1 MPHARGVTFARF
13 RVAVVAVAAGVILAL
28 VVYLLTGGTLF
39 QEKAT
44 LYLYMPDATG
54 VDIGTAVRVN
64 GTSVGKVAA
73 VGFSGSNQPDRIVR
87 LTLKVELEHLRDMP
101 ADSWAQISSATA
113 VGNKYVDITQGKSA
127 AYLQA
132 GSEVQYRPQ
141 PQLLK
146 TLDLQ
151 QFANQLRSADATLT
165 DIEQGKSKV
174 GQLIVGRQMYDDLR
188 KALAQADRGFRDAIG
203 VTTGVG
209 GLLYTDKIYRQIS
222 DPLIRLDSQLRRID
236 SGQSEMGRLL
246 REDGTYLKL
255 REQAAGLRRSIVDL
269 RATPFMTSD
278 GMYQDWSRALAS
290 LVNDMDQ
297 INRGMILNTSFTY
310 DDLAG
315 LAGELKAGFRDFRK
329 DPKKYLRV
337 DLF

>member
-1 MPHARGVTFARF
+1 
-13 RVAVVAVAAGVILAL
+13 
-28 VVYLLTGGTLF
+28 
-39 QEKAT
+39 
-44 LYLYMPDATG
+44 
-54 VDIGTAVRVN
+54 
-64 GTSVGKVAA
+64 
-73 VGFSGSNQPDRIVR
+73 VR

-209 GLLYTDKIYRQIS
+209 ELLYTDKIYRQIS

-278 GMYQDWSRALAS
+278 GMYEDWSRALAS

-297 INRGMILNTSFTY
+297 INRGMILNTSLTY

>member
-1 MPHARGVTFARF
+1 MPHARGVSFARF

-39 QEKAT
+39 QEKAA
-44 LYLYMPDATG
+44 LYLYIPDATG
-54 VDIGTAVRVN
+54 VDTGTAVRVN
-64 GTSVGKVAA
+64 GTSVGKVGA
-73 VGFSGSNQPDRIVR
+73 VEFSGSNRPDRIVR
-87 LTLKVELEHLRDMP
+87 LTLKVELELLRDMP

-127 AYLQA
+127 AQLQA

-141 PQLLK
+141 PELIK

-151 QFANQLRSADATLT
+151 QFATQLRAADATLT

-188 KALAQADRGFRDAIG
+188 NALAQADRGFRDAIG

-209 GLLYTDKIYRQIS
+209 ELLYTDKIYRQIS

-278 GMYQDWSRALAS
+278 AMYEDWSRALAS

-297 INRGMILNTSFTY
+297 INRGMIFNTSLTY

>member
-1 MPHARGVTFARF
+1 MFARF
-13 RVAVVAVAAGVILAL
+13 RVAVVAVAAGVILTV

-39 QEKAT
+39 QQKAT

-54 VDIGTAVRVN
+54 VDAGTAVRIN
-64 GTSVGKVAA
+64 GTSVGKVG
-73 VGFSGSNQPDRIVR
+73 VVEFSGSNQPDRIVR
-87 LTLKVELEHLRDMP
+87 LTLRVEQEQLQDMP
-101 ADSWAQISSATA
+101 VDSWAQISSATA

-127 AYLQA
+127 AHLQA
-132 GSEVQYRPQ
+132 GSEVQYRPH
-141 PQLLK
+141 PELIK

-151 QFANQLRSADATLT
+151 QFAEQLRAADATLS

-188 KALAQADRGFRDAIG
+188 NALAQADRGFRDAIG

-209 GLLYTDKIYRQIS
+209 ELLYSDKIYRQIS

-236 SGQSEMGRLL
+236 SGQTELGRLL
-246 REDGTYLKL
+246 REDGPYLKL
-255 REQAAGLRRSIVDL
+255 RDQAAGLRRSIADL
-269 RATPFMTSD
+269 RATPFMASD
-278 GMYQDWSRALAS
+278 AMYEDWSRALAS
-290 LVNDMDQ
+290 FIEDMDE
-297 INRGMILNTSFTY
+297 INRGVIFSTSLTY

-315 LAGELKAGFRDFRK
+315 LAGELKAGVRDFRK
-329 DPKKYLRV
+329 DPKKYLRI